1 MKYTQKPRNS
11 GDAHPHD
18 RVAVVDIETHAPTY
32 EGDDFP
38 VWPLHRPICAS
49 ILTADRDDL
58 GVVGFSLTTILFPG
72 RETKALADLELL
84 LSDRVI
90 VTFNGRGFDLPVL
103 ALTAMK
109 HRKFDTPNLSN
120 LSRANR
126 YGGQHCDL
134 ADQFSQYG
142 SARGA
147 SLATLCAALD
157 ISVKQNAHGD
167 EVSRLY
173 DSGEIETIKKYCEED
188 VAATY
193 LLFLHWIAF
202 RHSDQELL
210 VTGCAHLARF
220 IETEGLDH
228 LLAHARYARTYWAH
242 AELNKRMAAH
252 LVRDLKI
259 AASRQI
265 GRSSLG
271 IIGDDDEGSSDD
283 DDDDQLPF

>member
-18 RVAVVDIETHAPTY
+18 RVAVLDIESHAPDY
-32 EGDDFP
+32 SGDDFP
-38 VWPLHRPICAS
+38 PWPLHRPICAS
-49 ILTADRDDL
+49 VLTADRDDL
-58 GVVGFSLTTILFPG
+58 GVVRFNLTTILFPG
-72 RETKALADLELL
+72 REIEALAELEHL
-84 LSDRVI
+84 LSDRTA
-90 VTFNGRGFDLPVL
+90 VTYNGRGFDLPVL

-109 HRKFDTPNLSN
+109 HHTFDTPHLSH
-120 LSRANR
+120 LCTSNR

-157 ISVKQNAHGD
+157 ISVKTNAHGD
-167 EVSRLY
+167 EVLKLY

-220 IETEGLDH
+220 IEAEGLDH

-242 AELNKRMAAH
+242 AELNKRMAAY
-252 LVRDLKI
+252 LIRDLKI

-265 GRSSLG
+265 GRSTLG
-271 IIGDDDEGSSDD
+271 IIGDDNERSSDD

>member
-18 RVAVVDIETHAPTY
+18 RIAVLDIETYAPDF
-32 EGDDFP
+32 EGEGFP
-38 VWPLHRPICAS
+38 AWPMHKPICAS
-49 ILTADRDDL
+49 VLVADRDEL
-58 GVVGFSLTTILFPG
+58 GVVSFGLKTIMFPD
-72 RETKALADLELL
+72 RETEAFSELEHLL
-84 LSDRVI
+84 EGRTL

-109 HRKFDTPNLSN
+109 RRKFDAANLSN
-120 LSRANR
+120 LWRA
-126 YGGQHCDL
+126 YKFGPYHCDL
-134 ADQFSQYG
+134 ADQFSQFG
-142 SARGA
+142 TARGA
-147 SLATLCAALD
+147 SLATLCGALD

-167 EVSRLY
+167 EVSKLY

-202 RHSDQELL
+202 RHADAELL

-220 IETEGLDH
+220 IEAEGLDH

-252 LVRDLKI
+252 LLRDLKI

-265 GRSSLG
+265 GRSDLG
-271 IIGDDDEGSSDD
+271 INDDDNDNDD